1 MRLAPVLVA
10 VVSFIG
16 LAAPPDEPPRGTI
29 GSWSASASGSEVL
42 VGATSRQ
49 PGSAHGNQPR
59 DETDA
64 QPAPPRDCGALNRCD
79 DFTVSLLPQATI
91 TDVASFAPQP
101 GALSSQPAGYGVA
114 GLPLDFLIAASQH
127 TATGTLFDLP
137 VTVRFTPDEIVIA
150 PGDGSTR
157 TVAATARTPASHTYR
172 SRGSYVATATVR
184 YRAEVDFGRGWRPV
198 PGALEIPTAGYTVEV
213 LEARGTLVDRVCTE
227 PPSGPG
233 C

>member
-1 MRLAPVLVA
+1 
-10 VVSFIG
+10 
-16 LAAPPDEPPRGTI
+16 
-29 GSWSASASGSEVL
+29 

>member
-1 MRLAPVLVA
+1 MLTSIAILLMFTATSSDTTGNYCAGV
-10 VVSFIG
+10 
-16 LAAPPDEPPRGTI
+16 
-29 GSWSASASGSEVL
+29 GSWTATCDVANSGSNLSVSGQL
-42 VGATSRQ
+42 TRPPSTS
-49 PGSAHGNQPR
+49 GS

-64 QPAPPRDCGALNRCD
+64 QPARPRDCGALNRCD

-91 TDVASFAPQP
+91 ADVASFAPQP

-114 GLPLDFLIAASQH
+114 GLPLDFLIATSQH

-172 SRGSYVATATVR
+172 SRGSYVATATIR